1 VSYAHVCE
9 HHVSIRSKGR
19 RRPCCPPAEPCPSSQ
34 ATAAPVRPTTAANT
48 TRRPRDSSR
57 VLIHRRRGQR
67 SRVSHSWCVP
77 RFILQRCHHTHDHH
91 QPSCPWPLLDGVDR
105 RQTLGRGRST
115 TPPLARSCA
124 PLLADCCAAS
134 ILTTASIPTTAS
146 IVRRGHCNDGTRC
159 KPEQARLRRA
169 GYNTMHAACDRFGAL
184 PGGVGVRRVGGL
196 EPVYPHCSMLT
207 RSSTRR
213 VCPRLL
219 CLFLMLR
226 AYTSRNTKRAH
237 AAIGCLCPTLHHVS
251 AFRLCHASPPA
262 SPTPLVAQGSL
273 I

>member
-1 VSYAHVCE
+1 MGASAPAYRVPLDTMPIARRHAPSPLALCQPAPCACTRTPTPTRTTCSYPTLCLVCAC
-9 HHVSIRSKGR
+9 VL
-19 RRPCCPPAEPCPSSQ
+19 CCPPAEPCPSSQ

-48 TRRPRDSSR
+48 TRRPRDSGR
-57 VLIHRRRGQR
+57 VLVHRCRGQR
-67 SRVSHSWCVP
+67 SRVSHSCCVP

-105 RQTLGRGRST
+105 TQTLGRGRST

-134 ILTTASIPTTAS
+134 ILTTASIPTTAR

-196 EPVYPHCSMLT
+196 VCWSL
-207 RSSTRR
+207 STRTAP
-213 VCPRLL
+213 C
-219 CLFLMLR
+219 
-226 AYTSRNTKRAH
+226 
-237 AAIGCLCPTLHHVS
+237 
-251 AFRLCHASPPA
+251 
-262 SPTPLVAQGSL
+262 
-273 I
+273 